1 MPPPPA
7 DAATTAAP
15 VTAASPTIART
26 CLHCGTPFTVPKGV
40 GTRAGR
46 YPVVCSPACRTKR
59 LFLQQRWRQGVALE
73 AERRSPSQQ
82 ARARARDA
90 TRAPSSA
97 GAISRGE
104 AKVARDNQAA
114 SPYVATPDSSTP
126 TRRGTRYPGDLVKGN
141 CDLLVYDD
149 DETEFLKAV
158 ERYKRERRRPF
169 PTLSELLGVLKGL
182 GWRKV
187 GPGVTGE
194 EGEV

>member
-1 MPPPPA
+1 
-7 DAATTAAP
+7 
-15 VTAASPTIART
+15 
-26 CLHCGTPFTVPKGV
+26 
-40 GTRAGR
+40 
-46 YPVVCSPACRTKR
+46 
-59 LFLQQRWRQGVALE
+59 VA
-73 AERRSPSQQ
+73 
-82 ARARARDA
+82 
-90 TRAPSSA
+90 
-97 GAISRGE
+97 RGE
-104 AKVARDNQAA
+104 AKVARDNHAA
-114 SPYVATPDSSTP
+114 APYVATPDSSTP